1 MTKKE
6 LKNSI
11 NKAVYQFVEALGYQI
26 SDDNDGSY
34 LTFYKSD
41 YKSYNDTIDYMR
53 SEHYVIT
60 VDGCNDEIKKDE
72 KLIEDEIKVIR
83 EFWNKQY
90 ELSK

>member
-1 MTKKE
+1 
-6 LKNSI
+6 
-11 NKAVYQFVEALGYQI
+11 
-26 SDDNDGSY
+26 
-34 LTFYKSD
+34 
-41 YKSYNDTIDYMR
+41 MR

-60 VDGCNDEIKKDE
+60 LNDCSDYIKKDE